1 MTSCSDNLFFGQ
13 EHPSLNDID
22 KQKCEGLLTEKECLE
37 ALKTMEPGK
46 SPGTDGLPAEF
57 YKVFWKDVSPFL
69 IRCLNKSHQKG
80 KLALTQRRGI
90 ISLIPKKDKALQEL
104 KNWRPI
110 TLLNCDYKIASKAIA
125 SRLKAVLQNL
135 VDNDQT
141 GFLKGRSIA
150 ENICL
155 INNVIS
161 YTESKNIPG
170 LLLFVDF
177 EKAFDTIEWA
187 FVEKTLHHFGFGSSL
202 IKWINLFYRDIQSCV
217 INNGWSAGFFELS
230 RGVRQGCPLSPY
242 IFILCAEVLATTI
255 RKDNVVKGITV
266 GSTECKLSQYAD
278 DTTLILDGTQK
289 SLERS
294 FAILEK
300 FGEASGLRVNCE
312 KTEALWIGSKKGSNQ
327 IICSDKNLKWA
338 DGKVKALGVWFCIDC
353 EESKKKNYEEKV
365 HKVEDILNNWRNK
378 RLTLIGKIAV
388 IKALAASQF
397 VYILSSTTSCSKS
410 LKETNN
416 LLFKFLWD
424 NKGDKIKRTE
434 MIADYQD
441 GGQKMLDIIEF
452 NKALKISWILKY
464 ISNDCKSK
472 WKCFF
477 DFHLS
482 KVGGKLVFLGNLA
495 PKDARK
501 LNIEDDFIQELIE
514 LWTDLNYRDSFAS
527 QANFSAG
534 YIWNNS
540 MIRIA
545 GKTIFYKHWANA
557 GVMKIN
563 DLMTSDSRII
573 SYSCFKDRFCFPVSF
588 LEFCGVTSAVRSATR
603 SLKLTLPGE
612 KILENVLL
620 KLNSSNK
627 PSQAAYKILIT
638 KKCTRPEKSQKK
650 WIRDCELVDVE
661 SLDWESIYLLPRIC
675 TLSTKLRNFQFK
687 FLHRRIATNSF
698 LFKIK
703 LSESNLCCFCQTEQ
717 ETLLHLFWECPI
729 TEAFWNSVQQFFV
742 SVDLIP
748 ASQVLTLCQCLGLK
762 GEKSALLFNHCLLL
776 GRFYIYSCKYKN
788 VRPSTIEYVNQVRCN
803 LRIEKHVSI
812 ITGTQN
818 AFQQK
823 WHKILQSL

>member
-1 MTSCSDNLFFGQ
+1 MLKNLG
-13 EHPSLNDID
+13 I
-22 KQKCEGLLTEKECLE
+22 
-37 ALKTMEPGK
+37 A
-46 SPGTDGLPAEF
+46 F

-90 ISLIPKKDKALQEL
+90 IALIPKKDKALQEL

-135 VDNDQT
+135 IDNDQT

-155 INNVIS
+155 VNNVIS
-161 YTESKNIPG
+161 YTETKNIPG

-177 EKAFDTIEWA
+177 EKAFDTIEWS
-187 FVEKTLHHFGFGSSL
+187 FVEKTLQHFGFGSSL

-242 IFILCAEVLATTI
+242 IFILCAEVLATAI
-255 RKDNVVKGITV
+255 RKDNLVKGITV
-266 GSTECKLSQYAD
+266 DSTECKLSQYAD
-278 DTTLILDGTQK
+278 DTTLFLDGTQE

-294 FAILEK
+294 FVILEK
-300 FGEASGLRVNCE
+300 FGEVSGLRVNCE

-327 IICSDKNLKWA
+327 IICPHKNLKWA
-338 DGKVKALGVWFCIDC
+338 GGKVKALGVWFCIDC
-353 EESKKKNYEEKV
+353 EESKKKNYGEKV
-365 HKVEDILNNWRNK
+365 HKVEDILNNWGNK

-388 IKALAASQF
+388 IKALAASQL
-397 VYILSSTTSCSKS
+397 VYVLSSTTSCLKS

-416 LLFKFLWD
+416 LLFRFLWD

-464 ISNDCKSK
+464 ISSDCKSK

-482 KVGGKLVFLGNLA
+482 KVGGKLIFLGNLA

-501 LNIEDDFIQELIE
+501 LNIKDDFIQELIE
-514 LWTDLNYRDSFAS
+514 LWADFNYRDSFPS
-527 QANFSAG
+527 KANFSAG
-534 YIWNNS
+534 HIWNNS

-573 SYSCFKDRFCFPVSF
+573 SYSCFKEKFCFSVSF
-588 LEFCGVTSAVRSATR
+588 LEFCGVTSAIRSAMR
-603 SLKLTLPGE
+603 SLELSLPEE
-612 KILENVLL
+612 KTSENVLI

-638 KKCTRPEKSQKK
+638 KKCTRPEKSQNK
-650 WIRDCELVDVE
+650 WIKDCGLVDVE
-661 SLDWESIYLLPRIC
+661 NLDWESIYLLPRIC

-703 LSESNLCCFCQTEQ
+703 LSESNLCCFCQSAQ

-748 ASQVLTLCQCLGLK
+748 ASQALTLCQCLGLQ
-762 GEKSALLFNHCLLL
+762 GEKSALLLNHCLLL
-776 GRFYIYSCKYKN
+776 SRFYIYSCKYKN
-788 VRPSTIEYVNQVRCN
+788 IRPSSIEYVNQVRSN
-803 LRIEKHVSI
+803 LKIEKHVSI
-812 ITGTQN
+812 ITGAQN
-818 AFQQK
+818 AFEQK
-823 WHKILQSL
+823 WRKMLQAL